1 MRPTAGVSTM
11 KPGAGGG
18 WPGVMMCVQLTRCR
32 RASEA
37 DGGRIYHEAWCGWG
51 AAWGEMNSA
60 CRCCAATLC
69 RVEPGLSD
77 ADVGRISNLIYN
89 K

>member
-1 MRPTAGVSTM
+1 M
-11 KPGAGGG
+11 
-18 WPGVMMCVQLTRCR
+18 MMCVQLTRCR
-32 RASEA
+32 RAFEA